1 MSTALAAQP
10 VVVVGLGKSGAAVS
24 RLLSKRGFQVRANDR
39 REREALG
46 PLADELESLGITLA
60 LGAHDDAVFA
70 DIPLIVLS
78 PGVPPLDAV
87 ARAEA
92 AGARVVSEVE
102 VAAGFIDAPIV
113 AVTGTN
119 GKSTVVSL
127 LGAMCEAEGRAFA
140 ACGNLGTPLSDVVGT
155 PAAGPAGMVILEL
168 SSFQLERVETF
179 RANVAVL
186 LNVTEDHFERY
197 PGIEEYAA
205 AKGRIFAGQK
215 AGDHALIPAGDVL
228 CERLFRDH
236 DSPAELLTFGSGGDA
251 FVVDGV
257 ITDGSFT
264 LPASDLKLRG
274 EHNAENACAAAIAGR
289 LAGLSTRA
297 VAAGL
302 RAFPGLPHRM
312 QFVRTL
318 NGVDYFDD
326 SKATNVGAAV
336 AAIRSLGD
344 TPIVLIAGGRDKD
357 GDLSPLKNAI
367 EHARAV
373 ILLGEA
379 AGRFEQELK
388 GAAEL
393 HRVDAFEDAV
403 QLSRSLALAG
413 DAVLLAP
420 ACSSFDMFKNFAVRG
435 DVFQELVMGLAEA
448 S

>member
-1 MSTALAAQP
+1 MSAALKAQA
-10 VVVVGLGKSGAAVS
+10 VVVVGLGKSGAAVC
-24 RLLSKRGFQVRANDR
+24 RLLVKRGFQVRANDS
-39 REREALG
+39 RERAALG
-46 PLADELESLGITLA
+46 PLADELEALGVTLA
-60 LGAHDDAVFA
+60 LGGHEDAVFTGV
-70 DIPLIVLS
+70 PLIVLS

-92 AGARVVSEVE
+92 AGACVVSEVE

-127 LGAMCEAEGRAFA
+127 LGAMCEADGRSFA
-140 ACGNLGTPLSDVVGT
+140 ACGNLGTPLSDIVDT
-155 PAAGPAGMVILEL
+155 PAAGSDGIVVLEL

-215 AGDHALIPAGDVL
+215 AGDSALIPAGDSL
-228 CERLFRDH
+228 CRRLFDEH
-236 DSPAELLTFGSGGDA
+236 DSEANLFTFGREGDA
-251 FVVDGV
+251 FVQDGV
-257 ITDGSFT
+257 ITDGAFT
-264 LPASDLKLRG
+264 IPATELKLRG

-289 LAGLSTRA
+289 LAGLSPESI
-297 VAAGL
+297 AAGL

-312 QFVRTL
+312 QFVRSL
-318 NGVDYFDD
+318 DGVDYFDD
-326 SKATNVGAAV
+326 SKATNVGASV
-336 AAIRSLGD
+336 AAIRSLGE

-357 GDLSPLKNAI
+357 GDLSLLRGAV
-367 EHARAV
+367 ESARAV

-379 AGRFEQELK
+379 AGRFEEELR
-388 GAAEL
+388 GAADL
-393 HRVDAFEDAV
+393 RRVDSLEDAV
-403 QLSRSLALAG
+403 QLSHSLAHRG

-435 DVFQELVMGLAEA
+435 DVFQELVLTLEEA